1 MFWSF
6 AEACPGFEEETF
18 VDTIINK
25 LTPIFEESKEII
37 EAELASP
44 DFDF

>member
-1 MFWSF
+1 MYWNF
-6 AEACPGFEEETF
+6 AKNYPGFEEETF
-18 VDTIINK
+18 IDTIVNK